1 MATRL
6 FLCPSTGHWVQ
17 AWFVGN
23 GSVNGDETYEGVTCL
38 SLQVHMVNPK
48 TGKVLGADEETNR
61 PTPHLP
67 PWFGACRCTGKKKAP
82 GQPGFARVDHE
93 RKSRDHGALDVPIL
107 SQSINQARRG
117 SRKRPDPPLD
127 TTGPEGSYSKRA

>member
-23 GSVNGDETYEGVTCL
+23 GSVNGDETYEGVTCF

-67 PWFGACRCTGKKKAP
+67 PWFGACRCTKGKRKPRDSRGLLELTTKGNP
-82 GQPGFARVDHE
+82 GIT
-93 RKSRDHGALDVPIL
+93 VP
-107 SQSINQARRG
+107 
-117 SRKRPDPPLD
+117 
-127 TTGPEGSYSKRA
+127 

>member
-6 FLCPSTGHWVQ
+6 FLCPSTGLWVQ

-23 GSVNGDETYEGVTCL
+23 GSVDGDETYKG
-38 SLQVHMVNPK
+38 HMVNPK

-67 PWFGACRCTGKKKAP
+67 PWFGACRCTKGKRTPRDSRGFLELTMKGNP
-82 GQPGFARVDHE
+82 GIT
-93 RKSRDHGALDVPIL
+93 VP
-107 SQSINQARRG
+107 
-117 SRKRPDPPLD
+117 
-127 TTGPEGSYSKRA
+127 